1 MSSVLTV
8 IDNFNIFLVPG
19 GRYFK
24 PYQNK
29 HNLVK
34 QAGEKI
40 RKTMQHK
47 DKHPKSAFIIFVQK
61 FLYLTAS
68 GSTVYQKNF
77 VAVKFLCLLT
87 TYRFQVARFIYPET

>member
-1 MSSVLTV
+1 MMSSVLTV
-8 IDNFNIFLVPG
+8 IDIFNVFLVPG
-19 GRYFK
+19 GAGGYFK

-47 DKHPKSAFIIFVQK
+47 DKHPKSAFNIFVQ
-61 FLYLTAS
+61 
-68 GSTVYQKNF
+68 NF
-77 VAVKFLCLLT
+77 CT
-87 TYRFQVARFIYPET
+87 

>member
-8 IDNFNIFLVPG
+8 IDTFIVFLVQG
-19 GRYFK
+19 GRYFN

-34 QAGEKI
+34 RAGEEM

-47 DKHPKSAFIIFVQK
+47 DKHPKSAFNISVQ
-61 FLYLTAS
+61 
-68 GSTVYQKNF
+68 NF
-77 VAVKFLCLLT
+77 CT
-87 TYRFQVARFIYPET
+87 